1 MRDKIPSHYEVEGEP
16 GSSVPFTT
24 FKTAAL
30 DDLRRRVNE
39 LIEAVDQLEG
49 TVEKLRNDVKQ
60 GDLWRLKAR

>member
-1 MRDKIPSHYEVEGEP
+1 MRDKIPSHYYVEGEL
-16 GSSVPFTT
+16 VPFTT

-49 TVEKLRNDVKQ
+49 TVEKLRNDVKH